1 MVYIYYI
8 SYSKLYLFVDI
19 FYIANDETTANQ
31 RENIVIQSMT
41 FCGSSSASNS
51 SGWVFF
57 YT

>member
-8 SYSKLYLFVDI
+8 SYSKFYLFVNI
-19 FYIANDETTANQ
+19 FYIANDETTAANQ

-51 SGWVFF
+51 SG
-57 YT
+57 